1 MMNTA
6 KFTPQEMLSATDLSK
21 KTSSILTDLSEHIHD
36 KFVIVRNNQP
46 NAVLLSLSAYESLLE
61 DIEDLQLSRTANE
74 RLERFDPAT
83 AIAHEDMKRKYG

>member
-1 MMNTA
+1 MNTA
-6 KFTPQEMLSATDLSK
+6 SFTPKEMLSATDLSK
-21 KTSSILTDLSEHIHD
+21 KTSSILTELSEHKHD

-61 DIEDLQLSRTANE
+61 DIEDLQLSKTARE
-74 RLERFDPAT
+74 RLERFDPAA